1 MSGSAEEPVERSP
14 SGARSAPRGGDGSP
28 GPGGSAANGG
38 LPGIGGSAAIGGLP
52 GIGGSRG
59 GDVRLVA
66 RALLVRYPGT
76 DPASRPALAL
86 DELELAPGR
95 SVALVGESGSGKTTA
110 LRVLLGVV
118 RPSAGTVTFRGVAL
132 ERLRGAAAR
141 AFRRA
146 VQPIQQDVDGAL
158 DPRQSIGA
166 AIAEGHRAGGGGAR
180 DDWPVVE
187 RLLDEV
193 GLPASLARRHPH
205 EVSGGQRQRA
215 VIARALAVGP
225 SLLLLDEPTS
235 GLDATVQVRI
245 LELIERLRVQR
256 GLGLLLVSHNL
267 GAVARLCEETL
278 VLYRGEVVER
288 GRTRALL
295 DAPRHPY
302 TAALRRSVPEIG
314 VPFRAPLR
322 PSAAAAEVDSE
333 AGCRFAARCPHAMA
347 PDCGSSQALLPLE
360 RDATRVVRC
369 VRAPELGPLNP
380 LA

>member
-1 MSGSAEEPVERSP
+1 MSGTPPPTE
-14 SGARSAPRGGDGSP
+14 GANRVTPDGD
-28 GPGGSAANGG
+28 
-38 LPGIGGSAAIGGLP
+38 I
-52 GIGGSRG
+52 
-59 GDVRLVA
+59 RLVA
-66 RALLVRYPGT
+66 RALEVRYPGAH
-76 DPASRPALAL
+76 PAAYPALAL

-110 LRVLLGVV
+110 LRALLGVV
-118 RPSAGTVTFRGVAL
+118 RPTRGGVEFGGVAL
-132 ERLRGAAAR
+132 QRLRGDAVR

-158 DPRQSIGA
+158 DPRQSIGS
-166 AIAEGHRAGGGGAR
+166 AIAEGHRAGGGTAA
-180 DDWPVVE
+180 DSSSVVE

-193 GLPASLARRHPH
+193 GLSASLARRHPH

-225 SLLLLDEPTS
+225 RLLLLDEPTS

-267 GAVARLCEETL
+267 GVVARLCDETV

-288 GRTRALL
+288 GQTRALL

-302 TAALRRSVPEIG
+302 TAALRRSMPEIG
-314 VPFRAPLR
+314 VPFRAPLG
-322 PSAAAAEVDSE
+322 PSPGAAEVDSWT
-333 AGCRFAARCPHAMA
+333 GCRFAARCPHATA
-347 PDCGSSQALLPLE
+347 TACGSPQALLPVE
-360 RDATRVVRC
+360 RDRARLVRC
-369 VRAPELGPLNP
+369 VRVPELGVLDP

>member
-1 MSGSAEEPVERSP
+1 MSGVRGDALRRSP
-14 SGARSAPRGGDGSP
+14 A
-28 GPGGSAANGG
+28 GGSTPSPAG
-38 LPGIGGSAAIGGLP
+38 LDRSPDEGL
-52 GIGGSRG
+52 
-59 GDVRLVA
+59 RLVA

-76 DPASRPALAL
+76 DPAAHPALAL
-86 DELELAPGR
+86 DDLELAPGR

-110 LRVLLGVV
+110 LRALLGVI
-118 RPSAGTVTFRGVAL
+118 RPSAGTVEYGGTAL
-132 ERLRGAAAR
+132 DRLRGAAAR
-141 AFRRA
+141 DFRRA

-166 AIAEGHRAGGGGAR
+166 AIAEGQRAGGGTGR
-180 DDWPVVE
+180 DTAGVVE

-193 GLPASLARRHPH
+193 GLPLSLARRHPH

-225 SLLLLDEPTS
+225 RLLLLDEPTS

-245 LELIERLRVQR
+245 LELIERLRAQR

-267 GAVARLCEETL
+267 GAVARLCEETI

-314 VPFRAPLR
+314 VPFRAPLG
-322 PSAAAAEVDSE
+322 PSPGAASVVSRD
-333 AGCRFAARCPHAMA
+333 GCRFAARCPHAVA
-347 PDCGSSQALLPLE
+347 PLCGSPQELVPVVN
-360 RDATRVVRC
+360 DAARVVRC
-369 VRAPELGPLNP
+369 VRAPELGALDPLT
-380 LA
+380 

>member
-1 MSGSAEEPVERSP
+1 MSRSP
-14 SGARSAPRGGDGSP
+14 LGTSGEVLGRATGEASDDPPVSARGRVGEVP
-28 GPGGSAANGG
+28 NGG
-38 LPGIGGSAAIGGLP
+38 I
-52 GIGGSRG
+52 
-59 GDVRLVA
+59 RLVA
-66 RALLVRYPGT
+66 RGLQVRYPGT
-76 DPASRPALAL
+76 DPAAPPALAL
-86 DELELAPGR
+86 DDLELAPGR
-95 SVALVGESGSGKTTA
+95 SIALVGESGSGKTTA
-110 LRVLLGVV
+110 LRALLGVV
-118 RPSAGTVTFRGVAL
+118 RPSAGRVEFGGVAL
-132 ERLRGAAAR
+132 ERLQGAAAR

-166 AIAEGHRAGGGGAR
+166 AIAEGQRAGGGAAR
-180 DDWPVVE
+180 DTSAVVE

-193 GLPASLARRHPH
+193 GLPASVARRHPH

-225 SLLLLDEPTS
+225 RLLLLDEPTS

-267 GAVARLCEETL
+267 GVVARLCADTV

-288 GRTRALL
+288 GLTRALL
-295 DAPRHPY
+295 EAPRHPY

-314 VPFRAPLR
+314 VPFRAPLA
-322 PSAAAAEVDSE
+322 PSLDATKVDPV
-333 AGCRFAARCPHAMA
+333 AGCRFVSRCPHAMA
-347 PDCGSSQALLPLE
+347 AACGTVQMLAAVDGDRARL
-360 RDATRVVRC
+360 VRC

>member
-1 MSGSAEEPVERSP
+1 MRNDPGSPPGRPP
-14 SGARSAPRGGDGSP
+14 SGALTSRQDVE
-28 GPGGSAANGG
+28 G
-38 LPGIGGSAAIGGLP
+38 LPDE
-52 GIGGSRG
+52 
-59 GDVRLVA
+59 DVRLVA
-66 RALLVRYPGT
+66 RSLVVRYPGT
-76 DPASRPALAL
+76 DAAAHPALAL
-86 DELELAPGR
+86 NELELAPGR

-110 LRVLLGVV
+110 LRALLGVV
-118 RPSAGTVTFRGVAL
+118 RPSGGRVEFGGVQL
-132 ERLRGAAAR
+132 EHLRGAAAR

-166 AIAEGHRAGGGGAR
+166 TIAEGQRAGGGAAR
-180 DDWPVVE
+180 DASALVE

-193 GLPASLARRHPH
+193 GLPAALARRHPH

-225 SLLLLDEPTS
+225 RLLLLDEPTS

-245 LELIERLRVQR
+245 LELIERLRVER

-267 GAVARLCEETL
+267 GAVARLCEETI

-314 VPFRAPLR
+314 VPFRVPLG
-322 PSAAAAEVDSE
+322 PSPGAAEVES
-333 AGCRFAARCPHAMA
+333 ATGCRFAARCPHAEA
-347 PDCGSSQALLPLE
+347 PACSVPQSLEPVDGDQA
-360 RDATRVVRC
+360 RVVRC
-369 VRAPELGPLNP
+369 VRVPELGPLNP

>member
-1 MSGSAEEPVERSP
+1 MSIGSRDPLQQPLHEVGATSP
-14 SGARSAPRGGDGSP
+14 ARRAGSP
-28 GPGGSAANGG
+28 DA
-38 LPGIGGSAAIGGLP
+38 
-52 GIGGSRG
+52 
-59 GDVRLVA
+59 DVRLVA
-66 RALLVRYPGT
+66 RDLLVRYPGS
-76 DPASRPALAL
+76 DPAAHPALAL
-86 DELELAPGR
+86 DELELTPGTCL
-95 SVALVGESGSGKTTA
+95 ALVGESGSGKTTA
-110 LRVLLGVV
+110 LRSLLGVV
-118 RPSAGTVTFRGVAL
+118 RPSSGRVEYGGVAL
-132 ERLRGAAAR
+132 ERLRGEAAR

-166 AIAEGHRAGGGGAR
+166 AIAEGQRAGGGASR
-180 DDWPVVE
+180 DAAAVVA

-193 GLPASLARRHPH
+193 GLPATLARRHPH

-215 VIARALAVGP
+215 VIARALAVEP
-225 SLLLLDEPTS
+225 RLLLLDEPTS

-245 LELIERLRVQR
+245 LELIERLRIQR

-267 GAVARLCEETL
+267 GAVARLCEETI

-314 VPFRAPLR
+314 VPFRAPLL
-322 PSAAAAEVDSE
+322 PSSDAVRVD
-333 AGCRFAARCPHAMA
+333 ARDGCRFAARCAHAIS
-347 PDCGSSQALLPLE
+347 PGCGAQQMLVPVEGDVA
-360 RDATRVVRC
+360 RTVRC
-369 VRAPELGPLNP
+369 VRAPELGELNP

>member
-1 MSGSAEEPVERSP
+1 VR
-14 SGARSAPRGGDGSP
+14 GAAPDTTDQG
-28 GPGGSAANGG
+28 
-38 LPGIGGSAAIGGLP
+38 
-52 GIGGSRG
+52 
-59 GDVRLVA
+59 VRLVA

-76 DPASRPALAL
+76 GPAARPALAL

-110 LRVLLGVV
+110 LRALLGVV
-118 RPSAGTVTFRGVAL
+118 RLSAGTVEFGGVAV
-132 ERLRGAAAR
+132 ERLRGEAAR

-166 AIAEGHRAGGGGAR
+166 AVAEGHRAGGGSAR
-180 DDWPVVE
+180 DTSTVVE

-193 GLPASLARRHPH
+193 GLPASLAPRHPH

-225 SLLLLDEPTS
+225 RLLLLDEPTS

-267 GAVARLCEETL
+267 GVVARLCAETV

-288 GRTRALL
+288 GQTRALL

-314 VPFRAPLR
+314 VPFRAPLS
-322 PSAAAAEVDSE
+322 PSRGGADVDSG
-333 AGCRFAARCPHAMA
+333 AGCRFAARCPHATA
-347 PDCGSSQALLPLE
+347 PACGSPQALSAVEGDRARL
-360 RDATRVVRC
+360 VRC
-369 VRAPELGPLNP
+369 VRAPELGVLKPLV
-380 LA
+380 

>member
-1 MSGSAEEPVERSP
+1 MSS
-14 SGARSAPRGGDGSP
+14 SP
-28 GPGGSAANGG
+28 GDAVKRPPTGAGPVSPTGLGGSSDEG
-38 LPGIGGSAAIGGLP
+38 
-52 GIGGSRG
+52 
-59 GDVRLVA
+59 VRLVA

-76 DPASRPALAL
+76 DPAAYPALAL
-86 DELELAPGR
+86 DELELAPGQ

-118 RPSAGTVTFRGVAL
+118 PPTAGTVEYGGVAL
-132 ERLRGAAAR
+132 QRLRGAAAR

-166 AIAEGHRAGGGGAR
+166 AIAEGQRAGGGAGR
-180 DDWPVVE
+180 DAAGVVA

-193 GLPASLARRHPH
+193 GLAASLARRHPH

-225 SLLLLDEPTS
+225 RLLLLDEPTS

-267 GAVARLCEETL
+267 GAVARLCEETI

-314 VPFRAPLR
+314 VPFRAPLG
-322 PSAAAAEVDSE
+322 PSLGAAEVDSR
-333 AGCRFAARCPHAMA
+333 AGCRFAARCPHAMTPA
-347 PDCGSSQALLPLE
+347 CGSPQALMHVE
-360 RDATRVVRC
+360 SDGARVVRC
-369 VRAPELGPLNP
+369 VRAPELGALDP

>member
-1 MSGSAEEPVERSP
+1 MSGMTTPI
-14 SGARSAPRGGDGSP
+14 SGAH
-28 GPGGSAANGG
+28 
-38 LPGIGGSAAIGGLP
+38 
-52 GIGGSRG
+52 

-66 RALLVRYPGT
+66 RALEVRYPGA
-76 DPASRPALAL
+76 DPAARPALVL
-86 DELELAPGR
+86 NELELAPGR

-110 LRVLLGVV
+110 LRALLGVI
-118 RPSAGTVTFRGVAL
+118 RPTVGGVEFGGIPL
-132 ERLRGAAAR
+132 ERLRGDAAR

-158 DPRQSIGA
+158 DPRQSIGS
-166 AIAEGHRAGGGGAR
+166 AIAEGHRAGGGAAP
-180 DDWPVVE
+180 DSAAVVE

-193 GLPASLARRHPH
+193 GLSASLARRHPH

-225 SLLLLDEPTS
+225 RLLLLDEPTS

-245 LELIERLRVQR
+245 LALIERLRVER

-267 GAVARLCEETL
+267 GVVARLCEETV

-288 GRTRALL
+288 GETRALL

-302 TAALRRSVPEIG
+302 TAALRRSMPEIG
-314 VPFRAPLR
+314 VPFRAPLG
-322 PSAAAAEVDSE
+322 PSPGAAEVDPR
-333 AGCRFAARCPHAMA
+333 AGCRFAARCPHATVPA
-347 PDCGSSQALLPLE
+347 CGSPQAMLHVEGDRGRL
-360 RDATRVVRC
+360 VRC
-369 VRAPELGPLNP
+369 VRSPELGELHP